1 VHDKR
6 AIYVALAAQ
15 GWHLPQGSQM
25 DDLDQLLT
33 GPEYARIRR
42 CSVRT
47 IERERTA
54 GTGCRYIQIGRLVR
68 YRRRDITDHLDGHTR
83 LSTSE
88 PSGARS

>member
-1 VHDKR
+1 
-6 AIYVALAAQ
+6 
-15 GWHLPQGSQM
+15 M

-33 GPEYARIRR
+33 GPEYARVRR

-68 YRRRDITDHLDGHTR
+68 YRRRDIADYLDGHTR
-83 LSTSE
+83 RSTSE
-88 PSGARS
+88 SSETRS